1 MTPLLFRGSE
11 KMKKVFY
18 FGCVFYF
25 FIGTIHVFFG
35 SLTPYL
41 LSSYDK
47 GPGELSSLIFF
58 QFIGFLTGVLLS
70 PILVRKK
77 GYGAVLT
84 MGLLLMIGSLLLGLL
99 VPGWTTLV
107 LAGFFLGSG
116 AGSLE
121 TTAGA
126 YVISMANSAKRISI
140 MEVFFGLGALLFPLV
155 ILLTVTEQTWQY
167 VFLFQVGALTFFL
180 MLWLVFMNKLP
191 HGQMAA
197 PSRGGTRKPSLLV
210 DRNNR
215 MIVVIMICFAFF
227 YAGIETN
234 FANFL
239 PSIMLEKGG
248 ENWGLFAVSTFWT
261 AIVIGRTVIARKADQ
276 LHPLRFL
283 KLSASLMILLL
294 VIFALT
300 THIAA
305 QLILIFFIGL
315 CAAGMFPIALTA
327 SALMI
332 ENAIDEATSYFI
344 AAASLGGAC
353 LSFLIGFS
361 LEWAGAASA
370 VFVFAFLAVLLFA
383 AAIQMNRSKKKETAH
398 AQQSALKA
406 DR

>member
-1 MTPLLFRGSE
+1 
-11 KMKKVFY
+11 MKKVFY
-18 FGCVFYF
+18 FGCIFYF

-41 LSSYDK
+41 LSSYEK

-84 MGLLLMIGSLLLGLL
+84 MGLLLMIGALLLGLL
-99 VPGWTTLV
+99 VPGWTILV
-107 LAGFFLGSG
+107 VAGFFLGSG

-140 MEVFFGLGALLFPLV
+140 MEVFFGLGALLFPLL
-155 ILLTVTEQTWQY
+155 ILLTVTEETWHY
-167 VFLFQVGALTFFL
+167 VFLFQAGALTFFL
-180 MLWLVFMNKLP
+180 MLWLTFMNKLP
-191 HGQMAA
+191 RGQMAD
-197 PSRGGTRKPSLLV
+197 PIQDMKKPSLLF
-210 DRNNR
+210 DRGNR
-215 MIVVIMICFAFF
+215 MIVVLMICFAFF

-248 ENWGLFAVSTFWT
+248 DNWGLFAVSTFWT

-283 KLSASLMILLL
+283 KLSAALMIVLLA
-294 VIFALT
+294 IFALA

-383 AAIQMNRSKKKETAH
+383 AAIQMNRSRKKGTIPTQPPAM
-398 AQQSALKA
+398 KA

>member
-18 FGCVFYF
+18 FGCIFYF

-41 LSSYDK
+41 LSSYEK

-84 MGLLLMIGSLLLGLL
+84 MGLLLMIGALLLGLL
-99 VPGWTTLV
+99 VPGWTILV
-107 LAGFFLGSG
+107 VAGFFLGSG

-140 MEVFFGLGALLFPLV
+140 MEVFFGLGALLFPLL
-155 ILLTVTEQTWQY
+155 ILLTVTEETWHY

-180 MLWLVFMNKLP
+180 MLWLTFMNKLP
-191 HGQMAA
+191 RGQMAA
-197 PSRGGTRKPSLLV
+197 PVQDMKKSSLLF
-210 DRNNR
+210 DRGNR
-215 MIVVIMICFAFF
+215 MIVVLMICFAFF

-248 ENWGLFAVSTFWT
+248 DNWGLFAVSTFWT

-283 KLSASLMILLL
+283 KLSAALMIVLLA
-294 VIFALT
+294 IFALA

-383 AAIQMNRSKKKETAH
+383 AAIQMNRSRKKETIPTQPPAM
-398 AQQSALKA
+398 KA

>member
-41 LSSYDK
+41 LSSYEK

-84 MGLLLMIGSLLLGLL
+84 MGLLLMIGSLLFVLF

-107 LAGFFLGSG
+107 LAGFCLGSG

-155 ILLTVTEQTWQY
+155 ILLTVTEQTWHY

-180 MLWLVFMNKLP
+180 MLWLIFMSKLP
-191 HGQMAA
+191 YGQMAA
-197 PSRGGTRKPSLLV
+197 PSQAMKKPPLLR

-215 MIVVIMICFAFF
+215 MIVVLMICFAFF

-248 ENWGLFAVSTFWT
+248 NNWGLFAVSTFWT
-261 AIVIGRTVIARKADQ
+261 AIVIGRIVIARKADQ
-276 LHPLRFL
+276 LHPFRFL
-283 KLSASLMILLL
+283 KLSAALMILLL
-294 VIFALT
+294 VAFALT
-300 THIAA
+300 TQTTV
-305 QLILIFFIGL
+305 QLFLIFFIGL

-327 SALMI
+327 AALMI

-344 AAASLGGAC
+344 AAASFGGAC

-361 LEWAGAASA
+361 LEWGGAASA

-383 AAIQMNRSKKKETAH
+383 AAIQMNRSRKKETVL
-398 AQQSALKA
+398 AQHSTLKA
-406 DR
+406 DK

>member
-155 ILLTVTEQTWQY
+155 ILLTVTEKTWQY

-191 HGQMAA
+191 HGQMDA
-197 PSRGGTRKPSLLV
+197 PSTGGTRKPSLLV

-383 AAIQMNRSKKKETAH
+383 AAIQMNRSKKKETVH

>member
-1 MTPLLFRGSE
+1 MSFIFLLW
-11 KMKKVFY
+11 
-18 FGCVFYF
+18 
-25 FIGTIHVFFG
+25 TIHVFFG

-191 HGQMAA
+191 HGQMDA
-197 PSRGGTRKPSLLV
+197 PSSEGTRKPSLLV

-300 THIAA
+300 THITA

-383 AAIQMNRSKKKETAH
+383 AAIQMNRSKKKETIH

>member
-1 MTPLLFRGSE
+1 
-11 KMKKVFY
+11 MKKVFY
-18 FGCVFYF
+18 FGCIFYF

-41 LSSYDK
+41 LSSYEK

-84 MGLLLMIGSLLLGLL
+84 MGLLLMIGALLLGLL
-99 VPGWTTLV
+99 VPGWTILV
-107 LAGFFLGSG
+107 VAGFFLGSG

-140 MEVFFGLGALLFPLV
+140 MEVFFGLGALLFPLL
-155 ILLTVTEQTWQY
+155 ILLTVTEETWHY

-180 MLWLVFMNKLP
+180 MLWLTFMNKLP
-191 HGQMAA
+191 RGQMAA
-197 PSRGGTRKPSLLV
+197 PVQDMKKSSLLF
-210 DRNNR
+210 DRGNR
-215 MIVVIMICFAFF
+215 MIVVLMICFAFF

-248 ENWGLFAVSTFWT
+248 DNWGLFAVSTFWT

-283 KLSASLMILLL
+283 KLSAALMIVLLA
-294 VIFALT
+294 IFALA

-383 AAIQMNRSKKKETAH
+383 AAIQMNRSRKKETIPTQPPAM
-398 AQQSALKA
+398 KA

>member
-1 MTPLLFRGSE
+1 
-11 KMKKVFY
+11 MKKVFY

-191 HGQMAA
+191 HGQMDA
-197 PSRGGTRKPSLLV
+197 PSTRGTRKPSLLV

-300 THIAA
+300 THITA

-370 VFVFAFLAVLLFA
+370 VFVFAFLAVLLFS
-383 AAIQMNRSKKKETAH
+383 AAIQMNRSKKKETVH

>member
-1 MTPLLFRGSE
+1 ME
-11 KMKKVFY
+11 KVFY

-41 LSSYDK
+41 LTVYDK

-58 QFIGFLTGVLLS
+58 QFIGFLSGVLIS
-70 PILVRKK
+70 PILVRKR

-84 MGLLLMIGSLLLGLL
+84 MGLLSMILSLLLGLL

-107 LAGFFLGSG
+107 VAGFLLGGG

-126 YVISMANSAKRISI
+126 YVISMENSAKRMSI

-155 ILLTVTEQTWQY
+155 ILLTVTEQTWHY
-167 VFLFQVGALTFFL
+167 VFLFQIAALTMFL
-180 MLWLVFMNKLP
+180 LLWLIFIHTLP
-191 HGQMAA
+191 QKQMTS
-197 PSRGGTRKPSLLV
+197 PTHQEHKRTSLLF
-210 DRNNR
+210 NR
-215 MIVVIMICFAFF
+215 SHRGIVILMICFAFF

-239 PSIMLEKGG
+239 PSIMLEKG
-248 ENWGLFAVSTFWT
+248 EDHWSLFAVSIFWT
-261 AIVIGRTVIARKADQ
+261 AIVIGRTIVARKADHLQ
-276 LHPLRFL
+276 PLRFL
-283 KLSASLMILLL
+283 KISAALMIVLLGA
-294 VIFALT
+294 FAFT
-300 THIAA
+300 THTIV
-305 QLILIFFIGL
+305 QLLLIFFIGL

-353 LSFLIGFS
+353 LSFLVGFS
-361 LEWAGAASA
+361 LEWAGATSA
-370 VFVFAFLAVLLFA
+370 VLVFAFLAVLLFA
-383 AAIQMNRSKKKETAH
+383 AAIQMNRSRKKEEIPVQH
-398 AQQSALKA
+398 GSLKV
-406 DR
+406 DQ

>member
-1 MTPLLFRGSE
+1 
-11 KMKKVFY
+11 MKKVFY

-180 MLWLVFMNKLP
+180 MLWLVFMNKLS
-191 HGQMAA
+191 HGQMDA
-197 PSRGGTRKPSLLV
+197 PLTGGTRKPSLLV

-294 VIFALT
+294 VVFALT

-361 LEWAGAASA
+361 LEWAGAESA

-383 AAIQMNRSKKKETAH
+383 ASIQMNRSKKKETVH

>member
-1 MTPLLFRGSE
+1 
-11 KMKKVFY
+11 MKKVFY

-155 ILLTVTEQTWQY
+155 ILMTVTEQTWHF

-180 MLWLVFMNKLP
+180 MLWLAFMNKLP
-191 HGQMAA
+191 HGQKASPVKGMK
-197 PSRGGTRKPSLLV
+197 KPSLLV

-215 MIVVIMICFAFF
+215 VIVVLMICFAFF

-248 ENWGLFAVSTFWT
+248 DHWSLFAVSTFWT
-261 AIVIGRTVIARKADQ
+261 AIVIGRTIIARKADQ

-283 KLSASLMILLL
+283 KLSAALMILLL

-370 VFVFAFLAVLLFA
+370 VFVFAFLAVLLFV
-383 AAIQMNRSKKKETAH
+383 AAIQMNRVKKKETVLP
-398 AQQSALKA
+398 QQSALKA

>member
-41 LSSYDK
+41 LTSYDK

-191 HGQMAA
+191 HGQMDA
-197 PSRGGTRKPSLLV
+197 PSTRGTRKQSLLV

-300 THIAA
+300 THMTA

-383 AAIQMNRSKKKETAH
+383 AAIQMNRSKKKETVH

>member
-1 MTPLLFRGSE
+1 
-11 KMKKVFY
+11 MKKVFY

-41 LSSYDK
+41 LVSYDK

-99 VPGWTTLV
+99 VPGWSTLV
-107 LAGFFLGSG
+107 IAGFFLGSG

-155 ILLTVTEQTWQY
+155 ILLTVNEQTWHY

-180 MLWLVFMNKLP
+180 MLWLAFMNKLP
-191 HGQMAA
+191 RGQMAP
-197 PSRGGTRKPSLLV
+197 PSNGVRKPSLLV

-215 MIVVIMICFAFF
+215 IIVVIMICFAFF

-248 ENWGLFAVSTFWT
+248 DNWGLFAVSTFWT

-283 KLSASLMILLL
+283 KLSAALMILLL

-300 THIAA
+300 THITA
-305 QLILIFFIGL
+305 QLLLIFFIGL

-370 VFVFAFLAVLLFA
+370 IFGFAFLAVLLFA
-383 AAIQMNRSKKKETAH
+383 AAIQMNRMKKKETILP
-398 AQQSALKA
+398 QQSALKA

>member
-1 MTPLLFRGSE
+1 
-11 KMKKVFY
+11 MKKIFY

-99 VPGWTTLV
+99 VPGWSTLV

-155 ILLTVTEQTWQY
+155 ILLTVNEQTWHY

-180 MLWLVFMNKLP
+180 MLWLAFVNKLP
-191 HGQMAA
+191 RGQMT
-197 PSRGGTRKPSLLV
+197 SSSNGVRKPSLLV

-215 MIVVIMICFAFF
+215 IIVVIMICFAFF

-248 ENWGLFAVSTFWT
+248 DNWGLFAVSTFWT

-283 KLSASLMILLL
+283 KLSAALMILLL
-294 VIFALT
+294 VVFAMT

-305 QLILIFFIGL
+305 QLFLIFFIGL

-383 AAIQMNRSKKKETAH
+383 AAIQMKRVKKKETVLP
-398 AQQSALKA
+398 QQSVLKA

>member
-18 FGCVFYF
+18 FGCIFYF

-41 LSSYDK
+41 LSSYEK

-84 MGLLLMIGSLLLGLL
+84 MGLLLMIGALLLGLL
-99 VPGWTTLV
+99 VPGWTILV
-107 LAGFFLGSG
+107 VAGFFLGSG

-140 MEVFFGLGALLFPLV
+140 MEVFFGLGALLFPLL
-155 ILLTVTEQTWQY
+155 ILLTVTEETWHY

-180 MLWLVFMNKLP
+180 MLWLTFMNKLP

-197 PSRGGTRKPSLLV
+197 PSQDMKKSSLLF
-210 DRNNR
+210 DRGNR
-215 MIVVIMICFAFF
+215 MIVVLMICFAFF

-248 ENWGLFAVSTFWT
+248 DNWSLFAVSTFWT

-283 KLSASLMILLL
+283 KLSAALMIVLLA
-294 VIFALT
+294 VFALA

-383 AAIQMNRSKKKETAH
+383 AAIQMNRSRKKETIPTQPPAM
-398 AQQSALKA
+398 KA

>member
-18 FGCVFYF
+18 FGCIFYF

-41 LSSYDK
+41 LSSYEK

-84 MGLLLMIGSLLLGLL
+84 MGLLLMIGALLLGLL
-99 VPGWTTLV
+99 VPGWTILV
-107 LAGFFLGSG
+107 VAGFFLGSG

-140 MEVFFGLGALLFPLV
+140 MEVFFGLGALLFPLL
-155 ILLTVTEQTWQY
+155 ILLTVTEETWHY
-167 VFLFQVGALTFFL
+167 VFLFEVGALTFFL
-180 MLWLVFMNKLP
+180 MLWLTFMNKLP
-191 HGQMAA
+191 RGRMAA
-197 PSRGGTRKPSLLV
+197 PIQDMKKPSLLF
-210 DRNNR
+210 DRGNR
-215 MIVVIMICFAFF
+215 MIVVLMICFAFF

-248 ENWGLFAVSTFWT
+248 DNWGLFAVSTFWT

-283 KLSASLMILLL
+283 KLSAALMIVLLA
-294 VIFALT
+294 VFALA

-383 AAIQMNRSKKKETAH
+383 AAIQMNRSRKKETIPTQPPAM
-398 AQQSALKA
+398 KA

>member
-18 FGCVFYF
+18 FGCIFYF

-84 MGLLLMIGSLLLGLL
+84 MGLLLMIGALLLGLL
-99 VPGWTTLV
+99 VPGWTILV
-107 LAGFFLGSG
+107 VAGFFLGSG

-140 MEVFFGLGALLFPLV
+140 MEVFFGLGALLFPLL
-155 ILLTVTEQTWQY
+155 ILLTVTEETWHY

-180 MLWLVFMNKLP
+180 MLWLTFMNKLP
-191 HGQMAA
+191 RGQMAA
-197 PSRGGTRKPSLLV
+197 PIQDMKKPSLLF
-210 DRNNR
+210 DRGNR
-215 MIVVIMICFAFF
+215 MIVVLMICFAFF

-248 ENWGLFAVSTFWT
+248 DNWGLFAVSTFWT

-283 KLSASLMILLL
+283 KLSAALMIVLLA
-294 VIFALT
+294 VFALA

-383 AAIQMNRSKKKETAH
+383 AAIQMNRSRKKETVP
-398 AQQSALKA
+398 AQPPGMKA

>member
-1 MTPLLFRGSE
+1 
-11 KMKKVFY
+11 MKKVFY

-140 MEVFFGLGALLFPLV
+140 MEVFFGLGALIFPLV
-155 ILLTVTEQTWQY
+155 ILLTVTEQTWHF

-180 MLWLVFMNKLP
+180 MLWIAFMNKLP
-191 HGQMAA
+191 RGQMAP
-197 PSRGGTRKPSLLV
+197 PSKVMKKPSLLV

-215 MIVVIMICFAFF
+215 MIVVLMICFAFF

-248 ENWGLFAVSTFWT
+248 DHWGLFAVSTFWT
-261 AIVIGRTVIARKADQ
+261 AIVIGRTIIARKADQ

-283 KLSASLMILLL
+283 KLSAALMILLL

-383 AAIQMNRSKKKETAH
+383 AATQMNRVKKKETVLP
-398 AQQSALKA
+398 QQSALKA

>member
-1 MTPLLFRGSE
+1 
-11 KMKKVFY
+11 MKKVFY

-155 ILLTVTEQTWQY
+155 ILLTVTEKTWQY

-191 HGQMAA
+191 HGQMDA
-197 PSRGGTRKPSLLV
+197 PSTGGTRKPSLLV

-300 THIAA
+300 THITA

-383 AAIQMNRSKKKETAH
+383 AAIQMNRSKKKETVH

>member
-1 MTPLLFRGSE
+1 
-11 KMKKVFY
+11 MKKVFY

-41 LSSYDK
+41 LASYDK

-99 VPGWTTLV
+99 VPGWSTLV

-155 ILLTVTEQTWQY
+155 ILLTVNEQTWHY

-180 MLWLVFMNKLP
+180 MLWIAFMNKLP
-191 HGQMAA
+191 RGQMIS
-197 PSRGGTRKPSLLV
+197 PSNGVKKPSLLV

-215 MIVVIMICFAFF
+215 IIVVIMICFAFF

-239 PSIMLEKGG
+239 PSIMLEMGG
-248 ENWGLFAVSTFWT
+248 DNWGLFAVSTFWT

-283 KLSASLMILLL
+283 KLSAALMILLL

-300 THIAA
+300 THITA
-305 QLILIFFIGL
+305 QLLLIFFIGL

-370 VFVFAFLAVLLFA
+370 IFVFAFLAVLLFA
-383 AAIQMNRSKKKETAH
+383 AAIQMNRVKKKETVLPK
-398 AQQSALKA
+398 QSALKA
-406 DR
+406 DQ

>member
-18 FGCVFYF
+18 FGCIFYF

-41 LSSYDK
+41 LSSYEK

-84 MGLLLMIGSLLLGLL
+84 MGLLLMIGALLLGLL
-99 VPGWTTLV
+99 VPGWTILV
-107 LAGFFLGSG
+107 VAGFFLGSG

-140 MEVFFGLGALLFPLV
+140 MEVFFGLGALLFPLL
-155 ILLTVTEQTWQY
+155 ILLTVTEETWHY

-180 MLWLVFMNKLP
+180 MLWLTFMNKLP

-197 PSRGGTRKPSLLV
+197 PSQDMKKSSLLF
-210 DRNNR
+210 DRGNR
-215 MIVVIMICFAFF
+215 MIVVLMICFAFF

-248 ENWGLFAVSTFWT
+248 DNWGLFAVSTFWT

-283 KLSASLMILLL
+283 KLSAALMIVLLA
-294 VIFALT
+294 VFALA

-383 AAIQMNRSKKKETAH
+383 AAIQMNRSRKKETIPTQPPAM
-398 AQQSALKA
+398 KA

>member
-1 MTPLLFRGSE
+1 
-11 KMKKVFY
+11 MKKVFY

-41 LSSYDK
+41 LASYDK

-99 VPGWTTLV
+99 VPGWSTLV

-155 ILLTVTEQTWQY
+155 ILLTVNEQTWHY

-180 MLWLVFMNKLP
+180 MLWIAFMNKLP
-191 HGQMAA
+191 RGQMIS
-197 PSRGGTRKPSLLV
+197 PSNGVKKPSLLV

-215 MIVVIMICFAFF
+215 IIVVIMICFAFF

-239 PSIMLEKGG
+239 PSIMLEMGG
-248 ENWGLFAVSTFWT
+248 DNWGLFAVSTFWT

-283 KLSASLMILLL
+283 KLSAALMILLL

-300 THIAA
+300 THITA
-305 QLILIFFIGL
+305 QLLLIFFIGL

-370 VFVFAFLAVLLFA
+370 IFVFAFLAVLLFA
-383 AAIQMNRSKKKETAH
+383 AAIQMNRVKKKETVLPK
-398 AQQSALKA
+398 QSALKA

>member
-1 MTPLLFRGSE
+1 
-11 KMKKVFY
+11 MKKVFY

-167 VFLFQVGALTFFL
+167 VFLFQVGALTFVL

-191 HGQMAA
+191 HGQMDA
-197 PSRGGTRKPSLLV
+197 STTRGTRKPSLLV

-300 THIAA
+300 THITA

-383 AAIQMNRSKKKETAH
+383 AAIQMNRSKKKETVH

>member
-1 MTPLLFRGSE
+1 
-11 KMKKVFY
+11 MKKVFY
-18 FGCVFYF
+18 FGCIFYF

-41 LSSYDK
+41 LSSYEK

-84 MGLLLMIGSLLLGLL
+84 MGLLLMIGALLLGLL
-99 VPGWTTLV
+99 VPGWTILV
-107 LAGFFLGSG
+107 VAGFFLGSG

-140 MEVFFGLGALLFPLV
+140 MEVFFGLGALLFPLL
-155 ILLTVTEQTWQY
+155 ILLTVTEETWHY

-180 MLWLVFMNKLP
+180 MLWLTFMNKLP

-197 PSRGGTRKPSLLV
+197 PSQDMKKSSLLF
-210 DRNNR
+210 DRGNR
-215 MIVVIMICFAFF
+215 MIVVLMICFAFF

-248 ENWGLFAVSTFWT
+248 DNWSLFAVSTFWT

-283 KLSASLMILLL
+283 KLSAALMIVLLA
-294 VIFALT
+294 VFALA

-383 AAIQMNRSKKKETAH
+383 AAIQMNRSRKKETIPTQPPAM
-398 AQQSALKA
+398 KA

>member
-1 MTPLLFRGSE
+1 
-11 KMKKVFY
+11 MKKVFY

-35 SLTPYL
+35 SLAPYL

-155 ILLTVTEQTWQY
+155 ILLTVTEETWHY

-191 HGQMAA
+191 HEQMAA
-197 PSRGGTRKPSLLV
+197 PSQKMKKSSFLF

-248 ENWGLFAVSTFWT
+248 DNWGLFAVSTFWT
-261 AIVIGRTVIARKADQ
+261 AIVIGRTMIARKADQ

-283 KLSASLMILLL
+283 KLSAALMILLL
-294 VIFALT
+294 VVFALT

-383 AAIQMNRSKKKETAH
+383 AAIQMNRSRKKETVLT
-398 AQQSALKA
+398 QQSALKA
-406 DR
+406 DE

>member
-1 MTPLLFRGSE
+1 
-11 KMKKVFY
+11 MKKVFY

-41 LSSYDK
+41 LSSYNK
-47 GPGELSSLIFF
+47 GLGELSSLIFF

-84 MGLLLMIGSLLLGLL
+84 IGLLLMIGSLLMGLL

-155 ILLTVTEQTWQY
+155 ILLTVTDQTWHY

-191 HGQMAA
+191 HGQMDA
-197 PSRGGTRKPSLLV
+197 PSKGGTRKPSLLV

-300 THIAA
+300 THMTA

-383 AAIQMNRSKKKETAH
+383 AAVQMNRSKKKETVH
-398 AQQSALKA
+398 AQQSSLKA
-406 DR
+406 NR